1 MRDIVIVEA
10 ARTPVGRFR
19 GSFKGVRADHLGAA
33 VLDAV
38 VQRAGLQPG
47 QIDDVV
53 FGAPDSGMNGLA
65 YVVFGAK
72 GDPVERKV
80 ADLVLGKGGFALAG
94 PGPDTQS
101 GASVTLVPSVNA
113 DELAEVFIGAPGHGV
128 NNEGR
133 AYLVYGGKCEG

>member
-1 MRDIVIVEA
+1 VITDMIGPA
-10 ARTPVGRFR
+10 VG
-19 GSFKGVRADHLGAA
+19 GGGDVNGDL
-33 VLDAV
+33 
-38 VQRAGLQPG
+38 
-47 QIDDVV
+47 IDDVV
-53 FGAPDSGMNGLA
+53 FGAPNSGMNGMG

-94 PGPDTQS
+94 PGPDTQT
-101 GASVTLVPSVNA
+101 GTSVTLVPSVNA
-113 DELAEVFIGAPGHGV
+113 DELADVFIGVPGYDG